1 MLPATRKI
9 ILAFLFLFPALALAA
24 CGKNGPESSLS
35 NGLSAPEMAES
46 PKLFSQ
52 WKPGKQ
58 DEGYLVALKSAIVE
72 DRVYDWDTLA
82 SAIIVRAMPFSPT
95 VAQAAESMHGGSP
108 YYLKEINSWGKN
120 SAFKPGE
127 PVVVLLGLYSP
138 SLGEKDVTRLER
150 FRPVLVT
157 EDGRALA
164 ALEIK
169 RYGRA
174 ATFVLDHFPIF
185 NKWEEVFMVRF
196 PAPAKSWQRGPLT
209 FQLEWPGGTQHL
221 TLKAE

>member
-1 MLPATRKI
+1 MLPAARKM
-9 ILAFLFLFPALALAA
+9 ILVFLFLFAALALAA
-24 CGKNGPESSLS
+24 CGKNGAESPLAD
-35 NGLSAPEMAES
+35 GLSAPETTKPS
-46 PKLFSQ
+46 KLFGQ
-52 WKPGKQ
+52 WKPGQQ
-58 DEGYLVALKSAIVE
+58 DESYLAALKAAIVE
-72 DRVYDWDTLA
+72 DKVYDWDTLA
-82 SAIIVRAMPFSPT
+82 SAIIVRALPFSPT
-95 VAQAAESMHGGSP
+95 VAQAAESVHGGSS
-108 YYLKEINSWGKN
+108 YYHKEINLWGRN
-120 SAFKPGE
+120 SAFKPGA

-138 SLGEKDVTRLER
+138 NLGEKDVTRLER

-174 ATFVLDHFPIF
+174 KTFIMDHFPIF
-185 NKWEEVFMVRF
+185 NNWEEVFMVKF

-209 FQLEWPGGTQHL
+209 FRLEWPGGSQHL